1 MHFDDHANRQLIAQG
16 RRRAQRRPWL
26 ALLSAVLGMADGKAE
41 LIRHC
46 ERAWA
51 SATFTGSRHTIVLAF
66 AGEEAVA
73 AGETFLAQLPDHEF
87 AIPGQLVADAVIV
100 RADHAMLPQVRL
112 EVEVELL
119 LLEDG

>member
-1 MHFDDHANRQLIAQG
+1 MHFDDNATRHLINEG

-26 ALLSAVLGMADGKAE
+26 ALLSALLGMAEGKAE
-41 LIRHC
+41 LIRHS
-46 ERAWA
+46 ERGWS

-66 AGEEAVA
+66 TGNESIA
-73 AGETFLAQLPDHEF
+73 AGEVFLADLPDHEF
-87 AIPGQLVADAVIV
+87 TIPGQLVADAAII
-100 RADHAMLPQVRL
+100 RADHAMLPDVRL

>member
-26 ALLSAVLGMADGKAE
+26 TLLSAVLGMADGKAE
-41 LIRHC
+41 LIRHG

-66 AGEEAVA
+66 AGEEAAA